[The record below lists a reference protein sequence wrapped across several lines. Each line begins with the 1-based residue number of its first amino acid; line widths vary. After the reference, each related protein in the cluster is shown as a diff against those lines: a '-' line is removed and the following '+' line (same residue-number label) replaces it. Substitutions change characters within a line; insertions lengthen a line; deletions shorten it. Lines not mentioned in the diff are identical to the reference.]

1 MNRLAA
7 ALQDLRALDTLAS
20 RDTPLARRDP
30 RAKLI
35 VTLAFILTVVSFDRY
50 QVAAMLPLALF
61 PVALAAQGLVPA
73 RTLLQLLAL
82 AAPFALLV
90 GLANPWF
97 DRAPMLLLGGVELSS
112 GWVSFGSI
120 LLRVALSVSA
130 TVLLLGGTG
139 MPALCAA
146 LARLRVPPV
155 LCTQLLLMHR
165 YLFVLGDEAQRL
177 GTAYRLRAG
186 HEARMPLSHFAGLA
200 GQLLLRAHDRA
211 TRLHQAMLARG
222 FTGHMPL
229 SRPMQW
235 QPADT
240 LFVALWCGGF
250 ALVRGIDLPL
260 ALGRLATGAGA

>member
-7 ALQDLRALDTLAS
+7 ALQDLRALDTQAA
-20 RDTPLARRDP
+20 RDTPLSRHDP
-30 RAKLI
+30 RAKLL
-35 VTLAFILTVVSFDRY
+35 VTLFFLLTLLSFDRY
-50 QVAAMLPLALF
+50 QVAALLPLALF
-61 PVALAAQGLVPA
+61 PVALAARGAVPV
-73 RTLLQLLAL
+73 RTLLRLLAL

-97 DRAPMLLLGGVELSS
+97 DRTPMLVLGGVELSG
-112 GWVSFGSI
+112 GWVSFAAI

-146 LARLRVPPV
+146 LARLHVPPL
-155 LCTQLLLMHR
+155 LCTQFLLLHR

-177 GTAYRLRAG
+177 ITAYRLRAG
-186 HEARMPLSHFAGLA
+186 GTARMPLSHFGPLA

-211 TRLHQAMLARG
+211 TRLHQAMLPRG

-229 SRPMQW
+229 AQPMHW
-235 QPADT
+235 RRGDT
-240 LFVALWCGGF
+240 WFVGLWCAWF
-250 ALVRGIDLPL
+250 VLVRTVDLPL

>member
-1 MNRLAA
+1 MNRLAV
-7 ALQDLRALDTLAS
+7 ALQDLRALDTLAA
-20 RDTPLARRDP
+20 RDTPLSRGDP
-30 RAKLI
+30 RAKLL
-35 VTLAFILTVVSFDRY
+35 VTLLFVITLLSFDRY
-50 QVAAMLPLALF
+50 RLSALLPLALF
-61 PVALAAQGLVPA
+61 PVVLAAQGAVPA
-73 RTLLQLLAL
+73 RTIVHLLTL

-97 DRAPMLLLGGVELSS
+97 DRTPMLVLGGFELSG
-112 GWVSFGSI
+112 GWVSFLSI

-146 LARLRVPPV
+146 LARLRVPQV
-155 LCTQLLLMHR
+155 LCTQLLLLHR

-177 GTAYRLRAG
+177 TTAYRLRAG
-186 HEARMPLSHFAGLA
+186 GVTRMPLSHFAALA

-222 FTGHMPL
+222 FSGQMPL
-229 SRPMQW
+229 SRPMRW
-235 QPADT
+235 QPRDT
-240 LFVALWCGGF
+240 LFVGLWSAWF
-250 ALVRGIDLPL
+250 VLVRSVDLPL